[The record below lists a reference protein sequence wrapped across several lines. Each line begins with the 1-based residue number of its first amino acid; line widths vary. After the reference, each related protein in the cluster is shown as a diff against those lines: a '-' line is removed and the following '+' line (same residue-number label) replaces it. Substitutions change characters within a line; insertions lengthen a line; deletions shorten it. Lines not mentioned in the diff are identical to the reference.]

1 MFLSYCGR
9 LIRENFIYN
18 IGRPD
23 LNYLNKSEAAFSKN
37 FARFVNERNV
47 QQIMEEINQ
56 ACTDIAGNA
65 NAKIVLFDF
74 AVRMILLLKA

>member
-1 MFLSYCGR
+1 
-9 LIRENFIYN
+9 
-18 IGRPD
+18 
-23 LNYLNKSEAAFSKN
+23 
-37 FARFVNERNV
+37 
-47 QQIMEEINQ
+47 MEEINQ